1 MNSTLNNGVF
11 AVATTPYASNGEQN
25 LEALDQGINRAI
37 DAGVT
42 GLLLL
47 GATGEALALT
57 PDERREQVAH
67 AVSTIDGR
75 ANVVVGCMGYTP
87 QEVLEQIKTAAELGA
102 QAAMITPPY
111 YGGLE
116 PEVAIEA
123 LRQVMV
129 ESPLPI
135 LVYNNPHSTGVDL
148 SPEHLATLVD
158 TGTFW
163 AVKETSGEALRVRE
177 LRAALDAEGEQGT
190 KVEVFVGADG
200 IALEGFT
207 QGATGW
213 VAASAW
219 LLPKECQKLMEAV
232 QAKDWAHAVHVWNA
246 LAKPLGLIESSP
258 AFISLLK
265 KSLSRELVEQGPVRA
280 PLPAATEEAVEEL
293 AEALQALK
301 EIE

>member
-11 AVATTPYASNGEQN
+11 AVATTPYAPNGEQN
-25 LEALDQGINRAI
+25 FEALDQGINRAI
-37 DAGVT
+37 DAGVA

-163 AVKETSGEALRVRE
+163 AVKETSG
-177 LRAALDAEGEQGT
+177 
-190 KVEVFVGADG
+190 
-200 IALEGFT
+200 
-207 QGATGW
+207 
-213 VAASAW
+213 
-219 LLPKECQKLMEAV
+219 
-232 QAKDWAHAVHVWNA
+232 
-246 LAKPLGLIESSP
+246 
-258 AFISLLK
+258 
-265 KSLSRELVEQGPVRA
+265 
-280 PLPAATEEAVEEL
+280 
-293 AEALQALK
+293 
-301 EIE
+301 

>member
-1 MNSTLNNGVF
+1 MSFSLNRGVYV
-11 AVATTPYASNGEQN
+11 VATTPFLPNGKQN
-25 LEALDQGINRAI
+25 FEALEIGINRAI
-37 DAGVT
+37 DAGVS
-42 GLLLL
+42 GLLVL

-57 PDERREQVAH
+57 PGERQEQIERAVA
-67 AVSTIDGR
+67 ATGSQIDI
-75 ANVVVGCMGYTP
+75 VVGCMGYTP
-87 QEVLEQIKTAAELGA
+87 EEMLEQVKSAAELGA
-102 QAAMITPPY
+102 QAAMITPPF

-116 PEVAIEA
+116 PEAATEA

-129 ESPLPI
+129 QSPLPI

-148 SPEHLATLVD
+148 TPEHLASLVD

-177 LRAALDAEGEQGT
+177 LRAALDAAGENGSQI
-190 KVEVFVGADG
+190 EVFVGADG

-219 LLPKECQKLMEAV
+219 LLPNECQKLWQAV
-232 QAKDWAHAVHVWNA
+232 EAKDWTQAVGIWDL

-265 KSLSRELVEQGPVRA
+265 QSLSHELVEQGPVRS
-280 PLPAATEEAVEEL
+280 PLPTATEEAVAEL
-293 AEALQALK
+293 AEALEALK

>member
-47 GATGEALALT
+47 GATGEALALS
-57 PDERREQVAH
+57 PDERREQVSH
-67 AVSTIDGR
+67 AISTIDGR
-75 ANVVVGCMGYTP
+75 ANIVVGCMGYTP
-87 QEVLEQIKTAAELGA
+87 QEVLEQVNTAAELGA
-102 QAAMITPPY
+102 EAAMITPPY

-123 LRQVMV
+123 LREVMV
-129 ESPLPI
+129 QSPLPI

-148 SPEHLATLVD
+148 SPEHLASLVD

-163 AVKETSGEALRVRE
+163 AVKETSGEASRVRD
-177 LRAALDAEGEQGT
+177 LRTALNAAGEQGREI
-190 KVEVFVGADG
+190 EVFVGADG

-219 LLPKECQKLMEAV
+219 LLPNESQKLMEAV
-232 QAKDWAHAVHVWNA
+232 QAKDWAHAVQVWDV
-246 LAKPLGLIESSP
+246 LATPLGLIESSP

-265 KSLSRELVEQGPVRA
+265 QSLSRELVEQGPVRS
-280 PLPAATEEAVEEL
+280 PLPTATEEAVEEL
-293 AEALQALK
+293 AEALKALK